1 MNELLNEQSTHLKQ
15 HQNQPIHWM
24 PWGPVAFQKATDTNR
39 PIFLSIGYA
48 SSHWCHVM
56 ANESFND
63 EAIAKYLNENF
74 VCIKVDREELPDVDQ
89 YYQLACQV
97 FNGRGGWPLSAFL
110 TPDARPYFLG
120 TYFGPAS
127 SKDTP
132 SFMEL
137 IQTMQQGFH
146 NEKEQIETNANKI
159 VEALEAPPRV
169 QEKVQFQGQFP
180 TAAGILNALKNYQD
194 EEFGGY
200 GSESKFTHLA
210 FYEWAIE
217 QILEGVVPEEQG
229 QHIIKS
235 LERMVMGGVFDQ
247 ARGGMHPY
255 SKDKKWQIPQFEKM
269 LYDQAAFLKT
279 YIKASL
285 IYPSPAF
292 FDAIIQTLDYLRHEM
307 LHDENYFFS
316 SQDSDS
322 EGVEGLYF
330 GFSKDEFI
338 DAIVQFDE
346 NLSDK
351 MDDILKWF
359 GITEKGN
366 YQHQLNILSLNYE
379 NRQELYQPETWD
391 IVRKVKQAVWEE
403 RKGRIPPVT
412 NNKGVASWNFQIVS
426 ALIDVVQYSRIEAIT
441 SNATELLNKV
451 IEGVYKKFLHFY
463 QNGNEMKS
471 NILNTT
477 TRGEHLPLFEN
488 YVNFSES
495 QLRFYEI
502 SGNKT
507 FLDNG
512 LQTLKFIRKEFFKDD
527 LFFTRAI
534 EFSDAEL
541 YKNIHVAPQDTLY
554 KSSLGTYLML
564 IRKWSL
570 LPEIKDIE
578 EDLQKSI
585 EELKHL
591 CLQNPLVFGEML
603 RAFVY
608 PDEAYRRMDIP
619 KLWIKKP
626 EFQKFFPNFSIR
638 FLLNY
643 TDKENGWE
651 IHTKTECEL
660 KGESFE
666 EFLKVFSDESSEQN

>member
-1 MNELLNEQSTHLKQ
+1 MNELQTEQSIHLKQ
-15 HQNQPIHWM
+15 HQSSPIHWM
-24 PWGPVAFQKATDTNR
+24 PWGPKAFQKAADLNR

-56 ANESFND
+56 TTESFND
-63 EAIAKYLNENF
+63 EGIAKFLNDNF
-74 VCIKVDREELPDVDQ
+74 VSILVDREELPDVDQ

-110 TPDARPYFLG
+110 TSDAKPFFLG
-120 TYFGPAS
+120 TYFGAGS
-127 SKDTP
+127 SKDAP

-137 IQTMQQGFH
+137 LQTMHQGFH

-169 QEKVQFQGQFP
+169 KDKVQYQGHFP
-180 TAAGILNALKNYQD
+180 TAAGIINALKNYQD
-194 EEFGGY
+194 DEFGGY
-200 GSESKFTHLA
+200 GSEPKFSHLA

-235 LERMVMGGVFDQ
+235 LEKMVMGGIFDQ
-247 ARGGMHPY
+247 ARGGFHPY
-255 SKDKKWQIPQFEKM
+255 CLDQKWQTPHFEKM

-307 LHDENYFFS
+307 LSEENYFFS

-322 EGVEGLYF
+322 EGIEGLYF

-338 DAIVQFDE
+338 DAVVQFDE
-346 NLSDK
+346 SLTDK

-359 GITEKGN
+359 GVTEKGN
-366 YQHQLNILSLNYE
+366 YQHQLNILTLNYE
-379 NRQELYQPETWD
+379 SRQDLYQPQTWD
-391 IVRKVKQAVWEE
+391 IIRKVKQAIWEE

-412 NNKGVASWNFQIVS
+412 NNKGVASWNFQMVS

-451 IEGVYKKFLHFY
+451 VEGVYKKFLHFY
-463 QNGNEMKS
+463 DNGGTTKS
-471 NILNTT
+471 MILNST
-477 TRGEHLPLFEN
+477 TRPEHIPLFEN
-488 YVNFSES
+488 FVNFAES

-502 SGNKT
+502 SGNET

-512 LQTLKFIRKEFFKDD
+512 LQTLKFIQKEFFKENQ
-527 LFFTRAI
+527 LFTRAT

-541 YKNIHVAPQDTLY
+541 YKNIHAAPQDGLY
-554 KSSLGTYLML
+554 KSSLATYLML

-570 LPEIKDIE
+570 KADVKEIE
-578 EDLQKSI
+578 EELQKTI

-591 CLQNPLVFGEML
+591 SLQNPLVFGEML

-608 PDEAYRRMDIP
+608 PDEAYRRLDIP
-619 KLWIKKP
+619 KSWIKKP

-643 TDKENGWE
+643 TDKEETWE

-660 KGESFE
+660 KGENFG
-666 EFLKVFSDESSEQN
+666 EFLKVFSDETSERN